1 MCGIVGYYNLDGA
14 AADRFVLQGML
25 DIQRHRGPDD
35 QGMRLF
41 SLRSGQSC
49 PAEIGDAE
57 PGAHYFEGAVGCNRL
72 AILDLSRQAR
82 QPMSN
87 SKGTVFIIFN
97 GEIYNATDQRRVLEA
112 AGFAFRSRSDTEVLL
127 HLYEYVGFAEML
139 NRIEGMFALCIVDLR
154 RREINLAR
162 DPFGI
167 KPLYWVQQ
175 GQTFLF
181 SSEVKSFLV
190 HPEFTPQV
198 DLEALDEYLAFRY
211 CAGARFLLK
220 GVRQLKPGHWLRLSP
235 EGRRITPYWQIP
247 DCPEKREMD
256 RAQAVEELDA
266 LLADSVASR
275 LKADVKVGCQLS
287 GGIDSSLV
295 TRYASGH
302 SPAGMDTF
310 SIIFR
315 EAAYSEEPWIA
326 QAAATG
332 RNHRFL
338 LEETSFLDHLIPAT
352 WHLDQPLSL
361 PNAIGLYVLAEQARP
376 HATVLLSG
384 EGADELFG
392 GYNRFYEAALRQRFR
407 SWLPVLGRMPGLRRR
422 LPHRLR
428 GGETEADAF
437 IASSRAFSC
446 GRLSQLR
453 PEMDWRQVLA
463 PRRAIFDQGESD
475 ELSNCMK
482 YDMQTYLVD
491 LLVRQDK
498 MMMAHSIETRVP
510 FLDRRLVS
518 FVRSLPVEYLVGSRM
533 LTARGP
539 ARNTKILPKELAHRA
554 FGEAFAYRPQSGF
567 PLPLEIYF
575 AGARFREMM
584 EDVLLP
590 GMKRRGWLR
599 AQTVR
604 DWWEKRKAAPK
615 KAASRLWIPIALE
628 VWAQQFLDRSPGSA
642 ISRATER
649 CISV

>member
-1 MCGIVGYYNLDGA
+1 MCGITGYYNLGGA
-14 AADRFVLQGML
+14 SADPFVVQQML
-25 DIQRHRGPDD
+25 DVQRHRGPDD
-35 QGMRLF
+35 QGMQLF

-49 PAEIGDAE
+49 AVRPGRAE
-57 PGAHYFEGAVGCNRL
+57 PARRPLEGAVGCNRL
-72 AILDLSRQAR
+72 AVLDLSRRAR

-87 SKGTVFIIFN
+87 PEGTAFIAFN
-97 GEIYNATDQRRVLEA
+97 GAIYNASEQRKALEA
-112 AGFAFRSRSDTEVLL
+112 AGFVFRSRSDTEVLL
-127 HLYEYVGFAEML
+127 HLYEHVGFAEML
-139 NRIEGMFALCIVDLR
+139 NRIEGMFGLCIVDLR

-190 HPEFTPQV
+190 HPEFTPEV
-198 DLEALDEYLAFRY
+198 DMEALDEYLAFRY
-211 CAGARFLLK
+211 CAGERFLLR
-220 GVRQLKPGHWLRLSP
+220 GVRQLKPGHWLRLTP
-235 EGRRITPYWQIP
+235 EGRQVMSYWQIP
-247 DCPEKREMD
+247 DCPDKRDIARD
-256 RAQAVEELDA
+256 RAVETLDV

-302 SPAGMDTF
+302 SSAGIDTF

-315 EAAYSEEPWIA
+315 EAAYSEEQWVT
-326 QAAATG
+326 QAAAAG
-332 RNHRFL
+332 RSHRFL
-338 LEETSFLDHLIPAT
+338 LEETHFFDRLIPAT

-361 PNAIGLYVLAEQARP
+361 PNAIGLYMLAEQARP
-376 HATVLLSG
+376 HATILLSG

-392 GYNRFYEAALRQRFR
+392 GYTRFYEAALRQRFR
-407 SWLPVLGRMPGLRRR
+407 PWLPVLGRMPGLRRR

-437 IASSRAFSC
+437 IKASRAFSC

-482 YDMQTYLVD
+482 YDMQTYMVD

-518 FVRSLPVEYLVGSRM
+518 FVRSLPVEHLVGSRM
-533 LTARGP
+533 LTAGGP
-539 ARNTKILPKELAHRA
+539 ARNTKILPKELAHRT
-554 FGEAFAYRPQSGF
+554 FGEAFAYRPKSGF
-567 PLPLEIYF
+567 HLPLETYF

-604 DWWEKRKAAPK
+604 DWWENRNAAPRK
-615 KAASRLWIPIALE
+615 MASRLWIPMALE
-628 VWAQQFLDRSPGSA
+628 VWAQLFLDRSPRRALSQ
-642 ISRATER
+642 ATER
-649 CISV
+649 CVRL